1 VANTAQAKKRVRQ
14 AEQARQRN
22 MALRTRVRTE
32 YKKVLKAVATGN
44 AEQAKTA
51 YQSAQPVIDSMVN
64 KGILAKNTAAR
75 RKSTLVARIKSM
87 SAAA

>member
-1 VANTAQAKKRVRQ
+1 MANTAQAKKRVRQ

-32 YKKVLKAVATGN
+32 YKKVLKAIATGSV
-44 AEQAKTA
+44 EQAKAA
-51 YQSAQPVIDSMVN
+51 YQGAQPIIDGMVN

-75 RKSTLVARIKSM
+75 RKSTLVKRIKALSV
-87 SAAA
+87 AA

>member
-1 VANTAQAKKRVRQ
+1 MANTAQAKKRVRQ

-32 YKKVLKAVATGN
+32 YKKVLKAIATGSV
-44 AEQAKTA
+44 EQAKTA
-51 YQSAQPVIDSMVN
+51 YQSAQPVIDGMVN

-75 RKSTLVARIKSM
+75 RKSTLVARIKALSV
-87 SAAA
+87 AA